1 MLELARSEGS
11 AWSCTQG
18 SYHPEAPTY
27 LLLVM
32 PQSEGQEAK
41 AETVASC
48 VEHTEVFCWN
58 SLLLLIYGPF
68 HVSKVLPG
76 ITPSFMGKFR
86 AVPRAGLCG
95 DGET

>member
-1 MLELARSEGS
+1 MLEGPRSGGS

-18 SYHPEAPTY
+18 SYHPEVPTC

-41 AETVASC
+41 AESVAAC
-48 VEHTEVFCWN
+48 VEHTEAFCRN
-58 SLLLLIYGPF
+58 SLLLLTSGPF
-68 HVSKVLPG
+68 HVSTVLPG
-76 ITPSFMGKFR
+76 VTPSFTGKFR
-86 AVPRAGLCG
+86 AVLRAGLCG